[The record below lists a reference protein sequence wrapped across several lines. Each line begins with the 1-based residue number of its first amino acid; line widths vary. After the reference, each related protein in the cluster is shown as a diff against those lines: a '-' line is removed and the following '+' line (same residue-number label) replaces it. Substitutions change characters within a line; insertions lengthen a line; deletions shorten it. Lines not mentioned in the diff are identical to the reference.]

1 MKYLAIILVVISLIQ
16 MYIQFGVIAGLAER
30 VRNLEIE
37 RDEAEH
43 NLLDCLN
50 GEAKW
55 VTENEKEVV
64 VCEPAWTTKLKD

>member
-1 MKYLAIILVVISLIQ
+1 MKYLAVILVVISLIQ

-30 VRNLEIE
+30 VKNLEIE

-50 GEAKW
+50 GVAKW
-55 VTENEKEVV
+55 ITEGEKEVV

>member
-1 MKYLAIILVVISLIQ
+1 MFNQFVVIANL
-16 MYIQFGVIAGLAER
+16 MEK

-50 GEAKW
+50 GVAKW
-55 VTENEKEVV
+55 ITEGEKEVV

>member
-50 GEAKW
+50 GNAK
-55 VTENEKEVV
+55 
-64 VCEPAWTTKLKD
+64 WTTKDSMELVACEKAWSTKLK